1 MVSGCQWRLPR
12 ARLRLLP
19 SRIRPGLG
27 ALAENSHCRGRA
39 PAPRPGGRAP
49 LTVASPRP
57 APGPGRP
64 APSQPG
70 SVGHAGG
77 PSQLSPTR
85 SLSPSHRLWPPGLA
99 QWPGPGIAPAAGEST
114 WQVQCWRA
122 ARRRRHCPGRRDRAS
137 GLTAAVSG
145 NPGGVGDCGPQC
157 TGPARAGHGDSAA
170 ASGWPVTDVTGWLSL
185 AGLPPQLGNRQ

>member
-39 PAPRPGGRAP
+39 PAQRPGGPTHGA
-49 LTVASPRP
+49 
-57 APGPGRP
+57 GRP

-99 QWPGPGIAPAAGEST
+99 QWPGPGTALAPRRRANQLSDLASPVLEGGPAA
-114 WQVQCWRA
+114 A
-122 ARRRRHCPGRRDRAS
+122 ALPGAPGSGLRTHCSSVREPRRRR
-137 GLTAAVSG
+137 
-145 NPGGVGDCGPQC
+145 
-157 TGPARAGHGDSAA
+157 
-170 ASGWPVTDVTGWLSL
+170 
-185 AGLPPQLGNRQ
+185 